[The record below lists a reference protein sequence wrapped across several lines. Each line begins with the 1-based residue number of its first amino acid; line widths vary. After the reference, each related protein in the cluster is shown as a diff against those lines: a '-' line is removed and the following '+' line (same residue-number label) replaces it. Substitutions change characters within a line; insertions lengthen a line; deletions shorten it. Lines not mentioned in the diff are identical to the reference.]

1 MNRPNA
7 APDDESA
14 RSHQSATLGD
24 ELRAR
29 RESLGW
35 SLADVAAWLRIRQSY
50 LEALEA
56 GRVRDLPGAAYA
68 VGFLRSYAETLD
80 MDVDRVV
87 RRFRQDAQGELD
99 RKQELVFPQPVSER
113 GAPVG
118 LWIGAG
124 LAVIVLAY
132 VGYYHFSGG
141 QEIAPA
147 RPVPPVSDVMP
158 GVTTKG
164 STSPQVASV
173 MPDPGAT
180 PSPAPAPPSSRAP
193 SSSAPSSSGATSGA
207 AAGNAA
213 TESAQA
219 NASPPAMPA
228 PAPSTAPFVSQ
239 PETPPPAQPP
249 VSSPDS
255 PVATPDAAPDAE
267 AKEAGGIVLH
277 ASANAWI
284 SARDQSGAVV
294 LNKVLKAGESWE
306 APASGAPYRITVGNA
321 GGITLSSGGV
331 TTPPLGRS
339 GAVLRNLL
347 VSAEAIRDG
356 SVTGGASGV
365 KPPSGKMAQPQ
376 LDQTDQPR

>member
-1 MNRPNA
+1 MTRPNA

-35 SLADVAAWLRIRQSY
+35 SLTDVAGWLRIRQCY

-80 MDVDRVV
+80 MDVDRAV

-158 GVTTKG
+158 GVTAKG

-180 PSPAPAPPSSRAP
+180 PSPMPIAP
-193 SSSAPSSSGATSGA
+193 SSPVTSSSEATSGA
-207 AAGNAA
+207 TAGNAA

-219 NASPPAMPA
+219 NASPPVMPV

-239 PETPPPAQPP
+239 AETPPPAQPS

-255 PVATPDAAPDAE
+255 PVATPDALPDAE
-267 AKEAGGIVLH
+267 TKEAGGIVLH

-321 GGITLSSGGV
+321 GGITLSSGGL

-347 VSAEAIRDG
+347 VSAAAIRDG

-365 KPPSGKMAQPQ
+365 KPPSGRMAQPQ